1 MTVGERAGLRAYAKS
16 LQPGEA
22 TIETDWATYYGLMT
36 QASDRSPPR
45 SAKLNLIHVPCTKL
59 GKTEFKELVHLQ
71 GSIRKG
77 DDKKA
82 EAALDGFRTNQQIL
96 DDTLKLAGHRHQQH
110 RGGAQERRDQRGRD
124 RSARRSTTRSKRCSG
139 SPARRPRTT
148 TCSSS
153 PMICSPASCSS
164 RAAGGSIL
172 PYGAPFKRRH
182 QACGESHGRRYSET
196 RPRADSSRRCAA
208 PGRPGHA
215 RRPIGAISTSRRS
228 GSRARS
234 GRTNPDIPGA
244 APVPRPHRR
253 PVCRAS
259 FRT

>member
-1 MTVGERAGLRAYAKS
+1 MVEAASTIEKTKRYDAIPPSAIATMTVGERAGLRAYAKS

-22 TIETDWATYYGLMT
+22 TIETDWETDDGLMT

-45 SAKLNLIHVPCTKL
+45 SAKLNLIMYLHKV

-124 RSARRSTTRSKRCSG
+124 DPQDARRQGPNAAAAHRQEGHERRRAA
-139 SPARRPRTT
+139 ARR
-148 TCSSS
+148 
-153 PMICSPASCSS
+153 
-164 RAAGGSIL
+164 
-172 PYGAPFKRRH
+172 
-182 QACGESHGRRYSET
+182 
-196 RPRADSSRRCAA
+196 
-208 PGRPGHA
+208 
-215 RRPIGAISTSRRS
+215 
-228 GSRARS
+228 
-234 GRTNPDIPGA
+234 
-244 APVPRPHRR
+244 
-253 PVCRAS
+253 
-259 FRT
+259 